1 MRRKLSIRHCITA
14 LLLLCGTLAAAEDLA
29 DAAVKRLSSVGL
41 YALGGVGFAGKITQG
56 TLDYRM
62 LLAQPKPVA
71 EAAFE
76 KLYTNGNPQARAYA
90 LTGMKKV
97 NPARFKEM
105 LVSAEDSTAMVN
117 TARGCILSR
126 EPLMA
131 IAKGLDREAARP

>member
-1 MRRKLSIRHCITA
+1 MRRKFSIRHCITV
-14 LLLLCGTLAAAEDLA
+14 LLLLCGTLAAAEDAA

-41 YALGGVGFAGKITQG
+41 YALGGVGFAGAITQG
-56 TLDYRM
+56 TRDYRM

-76 KLYTNGNPQARAYA
+76 RLYVSGNAQARAYA

-131 IAKGLDREAARP
+131 IAMGLDREVTEP